1 MTRHLAQPRGRRCGP
16 RSVTS
21 LTTRYVS
28 RVTCHM
34 SQVSSVT
41 CHECHVS
48 RVLRD
53 SYTRVQVALLREER
67 SNLVTE
73 NEELCGRVRAA
84 QVSCDWWRQQ
94 QDADL

>member
-1 MTRHLAQPRGRRCGP
+1 MWAQKCHELDYQVR
-16 RSVTS
+16 VTS
-21 LTTRYVS
+21 
-28 RVTCHM
+28 
-34 SQVSSVT
+34 
-41 CHECHVS
+41 HVS

-53 SYTRVQVALLREER
+53 SVTRVQVALLREER

-94 QDADL
+94 RDAHL

>member
-1 MTRHLAQPRGRRCGP
+1 MWAQKCHELDYQVRG
-16 RSVTS
+16 
-21 LTTRYVS
+21 VS
-28 RVTCHM
+28 RVT
-34 SQVSSVT
+34 
-41 CHECHVS
+41 CHVS